1 MGVLLFHCLYV
12 CVFFIVYSV
21 FIKITVN
28 SRQLSKFIDVLINFF
43 ANQIVWLFSVF
54 VKSLQC
60 ILFGVLVLL
69 YFLVPDFLRKKKN
82 TKKRPRFIVVI
93 LAAAQWVE
101 TLKAAGTAY
110 SKAYFRIFEFWKRVK
125 QEVKKKICFI
135 FKEGFKGHCL
145 SLCIFCQYLW
155 F

>member
-82 TKKRPRFIVVI
+82 TKKSGHNS
-93 LAAAQWVE
+93 LSSWVE

>member
-1 MGVLLFHCLYV
+1 MNRKEGGTVGVLLFHCLYV

-82 TKKRPRFIVVI
+82 TKKTTTIHRHHTCSSLMSRNTESCRNC
-93 LAAAQWVE
+93 L
-101 TLKAAGTAY
+101 LK
-110 SKAYFRIFEFWKRVK
+110 SIF
-125 QEVKKKICFI
+125 
-135 FKEGFKGHCL
+135 
-145 SLCIFCQYLW
+145 
-155 F
+155 